1 MTIDEIRQL
10 VELVQE
16 SGVVELEITR
26 GDDTIR
32 ITREHA
38 QQVSAAAAPVMP
50 PAPPAAYAAS
60 APPTESTASASTAEQ
75 APRSD
80 LHEIPSPMVGTFYR
94 APSPDSPSYVEVGD
108 CVEEGQVV
116 CIVEAMKLMNEIS
129 ADRAGVVEEILVENA
144 QPVEFGQV
152 LFRIKP

>member
-10 VELVQE
+10 VQLVQE
-16 SGVVELEITR
+16 SAVAELEVTR

-32 ITREHA
+32 IIREHPKQA
-38 QQVSAAAAPVMP
+38 AVMSAAMPPPAAAAQPTP
-50 PAPPAAYAAS
+50 GAAPS
-60 APPTESTASASTAEQ
+60 AVPQEGGAE
-75 APRSD
+75 APKSN

-94 APSPDSPSYVEVGD
+94 APSPDSPPYVEVGD
-108 CVEEGQVV
+108 RVEEGQVV

-129 ADRAGVVEEILVENA
+129 VDRAGVVEEILVENA

-152 LFRIKP
+152 MFRIKP